1 MEFDLS
7 GMRKQ
12 RGKYYRSARRRS
24 RLRDYLSAALFLAV
38 IAGIA
43 AFLGARNEEQASGMA
58 VIADGDTIEINGSR
72 IRLEGIDSPEFGQL
86 CQLAGREVDCGRMA
100 RNHLRNLVDRS
111 HVTCNG
117 WLYDKY
123 DRLLATCSANGIDL
137 NQRMV
142 EDGWAVSYGG
152 YEAEELLARENNR
165 GLWQGEFMRPGD
177 WRREQGTLTADET
190 EHSRD
195 LFDRMIKWVSN
206 WFSG

>member
-1 MEFDLS
+1 
-7 GMRKQ
+7 MRKR
-12 RGKYYRSARRRS
+12 RGKYNRSARRLS
-24 RLRDYLSAALFLAV
+24 RLRDYLAAAVFLAV
-38 IAGIA
+38 IAVIA
-43 AFLGARNEEQASGMA
+43 AFLGARNEEQASDRA

-86 CQLAGREVDCGRMA
+86 CDLAGREVDCGRMA
-100 RNHLRNLVDRS
+100 RNHLRNLVDQS
-111 HVTCNG
+111 PVTCNG

-123 DRLLATCSANGIDL
+123 DRLLATCIANGIEL

-152 YEAEELLARENNR
+152 YEAEELSARENNR
-165 GLWQGEFMRPGD
+165 GLWQGDFMRPSD

-190 EHSRD
+190 EHGGH
-195 LFDRMIKWVSN
+195 LFDRMFKGVSN